1 MVLFTS
7 VWQNILWL
15 VGSCNYLWG
24 TTLVLLFL
32 LPYRLNLDVKCKNSI
47 IIAILMLIF
56 GIMAGWTNENN
67 ATALLIILV
76 LFSIYRLY
84 NKKNITIWHI
94 SGFIGA
100 LIGFLFMI
108 LALGNFIRSEKFA
121 NNNGLLWNFFHRFL
135 DITNN
140 FSKYLLPLLIL
151 VIIISIM
158 GYYFGTHKKN
168 KLYITFIFIISSIVA
183 TYSMILSPTFPD
195 RAWMGP
201 ITLMVLAIVNAYSN
215 LDFNKDFTKTLTY
228 FIIPICIGIF
238 IITYYSGFRNIKNLN
253 NSWNDRIN
261 YIETEKVNSNKEITV
276 QKIYTYNKYVAMY
289 GLTDVYEE
297 SQTWLNIA
305 VSKYY
310 EINSIKSI
318 D

>member
-1 MVLFTS
+1 
-7 VWQNILWL
+7 
-15 VGSCNYLWG
+15 
-24 TTLVLLFL
+24 
-32 LPYRLNLDVKCKNSI
+32 
-47 IIAILMLIF
+47 
-56 GIMAGWTNENN
+56 
-67 ATALLIILV
+67 
-76 LFSIYRLY
+76 
-84 NKKNITIWHI
+84 
-94 SGFIGA
+94 
-100 LIGFLFMI
+100 
-108 LALGNFIRSEKFA
+108 
-121 NNNGLLWNFFHRFL
+121 
-135 DITNN
+135 
-140 FSKYLLPLLIL
+140 
-151 VIIISIM
+151 M

-238 IITYYSGFRNIKNLN
+238 IITYYSGLRNIKNLN

-261 YIETEKVNSNKEITV
+261 YIETERDKSNKDIIV
-276 QKIYTYNKYVAMY
+276 KRIYTYNKYVAMY
-289 GLTDVYEE
+289 GLTDIYED
-297 SQTWLNIA
+297 SQTLFNIA